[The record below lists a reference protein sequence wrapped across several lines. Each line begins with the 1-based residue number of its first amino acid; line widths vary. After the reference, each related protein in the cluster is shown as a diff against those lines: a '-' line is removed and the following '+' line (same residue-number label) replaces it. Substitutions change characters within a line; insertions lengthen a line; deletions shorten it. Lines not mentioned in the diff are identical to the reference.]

1 LSDRRVVRVG
11 DVLDRYL
18 ARSGFGDRLAQ
29 AGVIADWA
37 ALVGPTIAA
46 VTTPE
51 AVTRDGTIFVRVTT
65 APWMQELQ
73 LMTPEIL
80 RKLGPERRV
89 KRIVWRAA

>member
-1 LSDRRVVRVG
+1 LSDRHATRVG
-11 DVLDRYL
+11 EVLDRYL
-18 ARSGFGDRLAQ
+18 ARSGYSDRLAQ

-37 ALVGPTIAA
+37 LLVGPTVAT

-51 AVTRDGTIFVRVTT
+51 AVTRDGTLFVRVKT

-80 RKLGPERRV
+80 RKLGPRRQV
-89 KRIVWRAA
+89 KKIVWRAA